1 LPLDSCRVQRTRALL
16 GTAKTLI
23 DLAVP
28 VEDDRD
34 HIRGPA
40 DAKVTLVEYGDF
52 ECHDCSQAERGTRHL
67 ASFGDLRYVWG
78 DLPLTDVHP
87 NAALSAEAA
96 DRQGAFWLM
105 HDLLLQHL
113 TGVAA
118 GSPGALRR
126 RPRARRFREDVRRHV
141 APPASRR
148 LA

>member
-1 LPLDSCRVQRTRALL
+1 VPRLQPSRA
-16 GTAKTLI
+16 
-23 DLAVP
+23 
-28 VEDDRD
+28 
-34 HIRGPA
+34 
-40 DAKVTLVEYGDF
+40 
-52 ECHDCSQAERGTRHL
+52 RGTRHL

-78 DLPLTDVHP
+78 DLPLTDVHL

-105 HDLLLQHL
+105 HDLLQHL

-126 RPRARRFREDVRRHV
+126 RRRARRFREDVRRHV